1 MDKQPLIYSFVAKGT
16 IVLAEYTW
24 FFGNIRTIAIQ
35 CLAKLP
41 PNSNKF
47 TYSCDGHT
55 FNFLVEKGFVFL
67 VVTNEELGWSAPFV
81 FLERVK
87 EDFVRQYGSD
97 IDDEGRDSHL
107 FSISYSLDYD
117 FGPILKEHMQYCIN
131 HPEEISKL
139 TDLTEMKGIIM
150 DNIEKVLDR
159 GEKIE
164 LIVDKTKTLH
174 FQAPTSKLSNRMY
187 VIRDMQAPTRMDS
200 HMLFLMQPLHPL
212 NTVDAADGRGGET
225 LHPNRVARD
234 VQLISPRPNRN
245 ELKLEHVAH
254 KFSLPIKEAARD
266 LKVSV
271 STLKFRCRELG
282 IPKWPYRKIQSLETL
297 IETML
302 EIEPFGFHHMIGKV
316 REEIE
321 AIKLNPTLEIKYET
335 ERFRQ
340 EIYDSKYKRQRT
352 SELTS

>member
-1 MDKQPLIYSFVAKGT
+1 MDKQHLIYSFVAKGT
-16 IVLAEYTW
+16 VVLAEHTW
-24 FFGNIRTIAIQ
+24 FFGNIRTVAIQ

-41 PNSNKF
+41 QNDNIF

-67 VVTNEELGWSAPFV
+67 VVANEGLGQSAPFV

-87 EDFVRQYGSD
+87 EDFVQQYGSA

-107 FSISYSLDYD
+107 LSISYSLDCD
-117 FGPILKEHMQYCIN
+117 FGPRLKEHMQYCIN
-131 HPEEISKL
+131 HPEEMSKL
-139 TDLTEMKGIIM
+139 TNLTKMKGIMM
-150 DNIEKVLDR
+150 DNIENVLDR
-159 GEKIE
+159 NEKIK
-164 LIVDKTKTLH
+164 LIVDKTEILH

-187 VIRDMQAPTRMDS
+187 AIRDMQAQTSMDS
-200 HMLFLMQPLHPL
+200 PMLFLMQLLHQL
-212 NTVDAADGRGGET
+212 NTVDVVDGRGGKT
-225 LHPNRVARD
+225 LHPNGVVRD
-234 VQLISPRPNRN
+234 VQLLSPRPNRN
-245 ELKLEHVAH
+245 ELKFEHVTQ

-271 STLKFRCRELG
+271 STLNFRCRELG
-282 IPKWPYRKIQSLETL
+282 NSKWPYRKIQSLETL

-302 EIEPFGFHHMIGKV
+302 ELEPFGFHHVIGKV

-321 AIKLNPTLEIKYET
+321 AIKLNPALEIKYET
-335 ERFRQ
+335 ERLRQ
-340 EIYDSKYKRQRT
+340 EIYDSKYKRRRT

>member
-1 MDKQPLIYSFVAKGT
+1 MDKKPLIYSFVAKGT
-16 IVLAEYTW
+16 VVLAEHTW
-24 FFGNIRTIAIQ
+24 FFENIRTIAIQ

-41 PNSNKF
+41 PNSNKY

-55 FNFLVEKGFVFL
+55 FNFLVEKSFVFL
-67 VVTNEELGWSAPFV
+67 VVANMGLGLSAPFL

-87 EDFVRQYGSD
+87 EDFVQQYGLD
-97 IDDEGRDSHL
+97 INDEGHDSHL
-107 FSISYSLDYD
+107 FNISYSLDCD
-117 FGPILKEHMQYCIN
+117 FGPRLKEHMQYCIN
-131 HPEEISKL
+131 DPEEMRKL
-139 TDLTEMKGIIM
+139 TDLTKMKGIMM

-164 LIVDKTKTLH
+164 LIVDKTEILH
-174 FQAPTSKLSNRMY
+174 FQQAPTSKLSNRMY
-187 VIRDMQAPTRMDS
+187 AIRDMQAPINMDS
-200 HMLFLMQPLHPL
+200 PMLFLMQPLHQL
-212 NTVDAADGRGGET
+212 NTMDALVGRGGQT
-225 LHPNRVARD
+225 LYPNGVVRD
-234 VQLISPRPNRN
+234 VQLSPRPNRN
-245 ELKLEHVAH
+245 ELKLEHVAQ

-321 AIKLNPTLEIKYET
+321 AIKLNPALEIKYET
-335 ERFRQ
+335 ERLRQ
-340 EIYDSKYKRQRT
+340 EIYDSKYKQRRT
-352 SELTS
+352 FELTS